1 MRTQLALTAENLPD
15 YLKNRGLAR
24 PDEAVRVEPAGDGNI
39 NWVRRAWLGDGGR
52 SLIVKQ
58 ARPALERFP
67 EYQVTTER
75 IVMEARYYETVRPF
89 DAASLC
95 PRVLDFDEAER
106 VLLLEDLGDVP
117 RLDEALAATGAPERA
132 AVVGEALGSFLGAV
146 HAATAP
152 RAELA
157 ARFQNDDMRRLH
169 GDHIFALPFRENDFG
184 LSAPLRTRAEAV
196 WQDDDAVA
204 LADAAY
210 REYLAP
216 EGALVHAD
224 VQGGNVLL
232 TASRPRLLDA
242 EISHVGDAAF
252 DIGILLAHLML
263 SDVARGDA
271 ARSRPA
277 MIRTWHAYVDHAG
290 RSTAPPFA
298 RAARYAGIELVRRTI
313 GAARAPAVTEDAAG
327 LRVLEL
333 GLAWL
338 KTPPEA
344 P

>member
-1 MRTQLALTAENLPD
+1 VRTQLPLTAENLPD

-24 PDEAVRVEPAGDGNI
+24 PDEDVRVESAGEGNI
-39 NWVRRAWLGDGGR
+39 NWVRRAWLGNGGR
-52 SLIVKQ
+52 SVIVKQ

-75 IVMEARYYETVRPF
+75 IVFEARYYATVEPF
-89 DAASLC
+89 DAAHLC

-106 VLLLEDLGDVP
+106 VLLLEDLGDAP
-117 RLDEALAATGAPERA
+117 QLDEALAATANSEDAGTI
-132 AVVGEALGSFLGAV
+132 GEALGSFLGAV

-152 RAELA
+152 QADLA
-157 ARFQNDDMRRLH
+157 RHFQNDDMRRLH

-184 LSAPLRTRAEAV
+184 LSAPLRARAEAV
-196 WQDDDAVA
+196 WRDDDAVA

-210 REYLAP
+210 RDYLAP
-216 EGALVHAD
+216 TGALVHGD
-224 VQGGNVLL
+224 VQGGNVLC
-232 TASRPRLLDA
+232 TAGGPRLLDA

-263 SDVARGDA
+263 SDVTRGDA
-271 ARSRPA
+271 APARPVV
-277 MIRTWHAYVDHAG
+277 IRTWRAYVEHVG
-290 RSTAPPFA
+290 RAAAPPFA

-313 GAARAPAVTEDAAG
+313 GAARVPAVADDAAG
-327 LRVLEL
+327 LRVLDL
-333 GLAWL
+333 GLRWL
-338 KTPPEA
+338 AAPPEA